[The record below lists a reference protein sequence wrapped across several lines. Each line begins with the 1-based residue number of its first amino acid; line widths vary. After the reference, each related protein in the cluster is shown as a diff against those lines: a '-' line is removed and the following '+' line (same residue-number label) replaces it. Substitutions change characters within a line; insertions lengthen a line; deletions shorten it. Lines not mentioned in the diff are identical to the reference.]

1 MMNPRIREIYQQALS
16 ECSRFG
22 SKPAT
27 TIGYDELEKFAELIL
42 KDCIS
47 EIAMIGVTN
56 SENEDVAWAV
66 DVAIKNIKN
75 RFGVE

>member
-1 MMNPRIREIYQQALS
+1 MMSLRIKEFYELS
-16 ECSRFG
+16 LVKEPTEWSGDHLVTYFD
-22 SKPAT
+22 P
-27 TIGYDELEKFAELIL
+27 EKFAKLIV

-56 SENEDVAWAV
+56 SENEDIAWVV